1 MRCFE
6 EALEYAKGQPLST
19 STTRAISSPR
29 LSNRKRRECSK
40 RFGKASS
47 RSIVCDICN
56 LLILCMQVRLNRILV
71 SLKAVGHTVNEVV
84 MHYRMQGLRP
94 VSVNT
99 IILAASSLMA
109 SPKDQV
115 VSSGSHP
122 APVAPVSDPV
132 WVCCVRAKPF
142 PRRLNDQGLP
152 DSYGVYRSPWISC
165 SFARHLVIERYPRTG
180 GSEETKRQSAAS
192 IPSVQGLLH
201 WRRYIQASIPVS
213 IQMVVDIV
221 VRKRER
227 RMGFDAE
234 RFWIQFASNALRMF
248 SGSPAQKA
256 VHVIAAFQLPG
267 LNREKKP
274 CHGDGELCDSSSRRN
289 REKK

>member
-1 MRCFE
+1 
-6 EALEYAKGQPLST
+6 
-19 STTRAISSPR
+19 
-29 LSNRKRRECSK
+29 
-40 RFGKASS
+40 
-47 RSIVCDICN
+47 
-56 LLILCMQVRLNRILV
+56 MQVRLNRILV

-180 GSEETKRQSAAS
+180 AAKKQNANPPHRSHQSKDFCTGGHTSRPAS
-192 IPSVQGLLH
+192 
-201 WRRYIQASIPVS
+201 
-213 IQMVVDIV
+213 
-221 VRKRER
+221 
-227 RMGFDAE
+227 
-234 RFWIQFASNALRMF
+234 RFRFTW
-248 SGSPAQKA
+248 
-256 VHVIAAFQLPG
+256 
-267 LNREKKP
+267 
-274 CHGDGELCDSSSRRN
+274 
-289 REKK
+289 

>member
-1 MRCFE
+1 MNWRTPEQAKEEVFIPPFKQYSVVRRARVGDCGESSLLRATGGAMRCFE

-165 SFARHLVIERYPRTG
+165 SFARHLVIEGY
-180 GSEETKRQSAAS
+180 
-192 IPSVQGLLH
+192 
-201 WRRYIQASIPVS
+201 
-213 IQMVVDIV
+213 
-221 VRKRER
+221 
-227 RMGFDAE
+227 
-234 RFWIQFASNALRMF
+234 
-248 SGSPAQKA
+248 
-256 VHVIAAFQLPG
+256 
-267 LNREKKP
+267 
-274 CHGDGELCDSSSRRN
+274 
-289 REKK
+289 